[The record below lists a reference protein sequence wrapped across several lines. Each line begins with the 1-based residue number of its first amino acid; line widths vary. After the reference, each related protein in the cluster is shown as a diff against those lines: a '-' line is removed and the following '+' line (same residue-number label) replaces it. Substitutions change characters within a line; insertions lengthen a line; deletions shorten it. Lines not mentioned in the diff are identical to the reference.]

1 MKKSAENSDGEDKIT
16 EKAFTKGKK
25 KEAVAR
31 ATVKEGKG
39 KVKINN
45 QPLNIYG
52 CEINRRVIKEPI
64 NIAKEVLEDEM
75 DEVDIQVNAQGGGK
89 SGQSLAART
98 AIGKALIG
106 WSDSEELKKRFMDY
120 DRSILV
126 DDYRRK
132 EPKKPLRKG
141 ARAKP
146 TKSYR

>member
-1 MKKSAENSDGEDKIT
+1 MT
-16 EKAFTKGKK
+16 EKAFAKGKK

-45 QPLNIYG
+45 QSLDVYGCEMNRDLIKEPLNIA
-52 CEINRRVIKEPI
+52 E
-64 NIAKEVLEDEM
+64 EVLGDELN
-75 DEVDIQVNAQGGGK
+75 EVNIQVNAQGGGRT
-89 SGQSLAART
+89 GQTLATRT
-98 AIGKALIG
+98 AIGKALVE
-106 WSDSEELKKRFMDY
+106 WSDSEELKERFRDY